1 MQKIEAFNG
10 TAFPVKFCKVT
21 KSCLFKNQFAWKVLE
36 HSKLKNLLIIRN
48 DLWWKRS
55 PSLMPEVEVARLR
68 VDRGDVIVRSGLWHG
83 WWKTSEGSPTKIQ
96 LKKPEMIAASKSAHR
111 NSNFL
116 TNRCFRCQV
125 VTSKTEAIKTTRT
138 KMSWSSNDRQEVL
151 LCDWILMGRFRLSY
165 PRSQKLFFTKA
176 FSVWKI
182 LNSSKSLV
190 SHLFVAG
197 LEKGSFKTHKLV
209 PSEKVSW
216 GESPEPPKKSF
227 LWEKKSSI
235 ERKTNLYKS
244 FLHVS

>member
-1 MQKIEAFNG
+1 MVPHFLSNFARSPNRASSKISSHE
-10 TAFPVKFCKVT
+10 
-21 KSCLFKNQFAWKVLE
+21 KSLE

-55 PSLMPEVEVARLR
+55 PSLMPEVKVARPR

-197 LEKGSFKTHKLV
+197 LEKGHLKPTNSFQVRK
-209 PSEKVSW
+209 
-216 GESPEPPKKSF
+216 SPEQKVLNLLKSHF
-227 LWEKKSSI
+227 YEKKI
-235 ERKTNLYKS
+235 
-244 FLHVS
+244 